1 MDSLGGSY
9 TALTSTLEIPM
20 KSLIAAL
27 SVVVFFILTVLAGSV
42 GLEYRRHWERALDPH
57 GPYILIDIPK
67 GQHFSATT
75 TQLYRSGLIDR
86 PVLFRLAAR
95 ITAMDHAVKA
105 GEYRLS
111 AAMSPKAILAK
122 LASGEVALHSLVIP
136 EGYTLEQIAQVI
148 AQSGISDA
156 AAFRKAATDP
166 AVCARFDIPAQ
177 SLEGYLFPDTY
188 FFPKATPAMAI
199 LQAMIQRFR
208 SKLTPAM
215 LDQARHLGMSLHEV
229 VTLASMIEKET
240 GVDAERNLVSSVFHN
255 RLKKGMRLESDP
267 TAVYGIFNQ
276 RGLITR
282 EHLQTSTPYNTYRI
296 SGLPKGPIANPG
308 LAAIHAA
315 LYPAQTD
322 YLYFV
327 ARDDRNHRFSRT
339 WAEHEQAVEAYR
351 SFRK

>member
-1 MDSLGGSY
+1 
-9 TALTSTLEIPM
+9 M
-20 KSLIAAL
+20 KSLIAVL
-27 SVVVFFILTVLAGSV
+27 SVVALFIFVVLAGHV
-42 GLEYRRHWERALDPH
+42 GLEYQRHWERAIDPH
-57 GPYILIDIPK
+57 GTYRLIDIPK
-67 GQHFSATT
+67 GQSFSATAT
-75 TQLYRSGLIDR
+75 RLYQAGLIDH
-86 PVLFRLAAR
+86 PVFFRLMAR
-95 ITAMDHAVKA
+95 FTAMDHAVKA

-122 LASGEVALHSLVIP
+122 LASGEVALHSLVVP
-136 EGYTLEQIAQVI
+136 EGYTLEQIALSI
-148 AQSGISDA
+148 TQSGISDGQ
-156 AAFRKAATDP
+156 AFRKAATDP
-166 AVCARFDIPAQ
+166 SVCARFDIPAR
-177 SLEGYLFPDTY
+177 SVEGYLFPDTY
-188 FFPKATPAMAI
+188 FFPKATPPMTV

-215 LDQARHLGMSLHEV
+215 IEQARNLGMSMHEI

-240 GVDAERNLVSSVFHN
+240 GVDSERSLVSSVFHN

-267 TAVYGIFNQ
+267 TAVYGIFNH
-276 RGLITR
+276 RGPITR
-282 EHLQTSTPYNTYRI
+282 EHLQAITPYNTYRI

-308 LAAIHAA
+308 LASILAA

-339 WAEHEQAVEAYR
+339 WAEHEHAVEAYR